1 MLDLLIKNAR
11 VADGTGKPVF
21 SAAVGVEGDRIACIV
36 TDGTLPEAKTVIDAK
51 GQLLCPGFID
61 IHSHADVSLPFY
73 PHADNS
79 IMQGITTFV
88 GSNCGMGLAPA
99 YNEEFVQSYMMKQ
112 LQLEGCL
119 EVKWKSFGEWLDHV
133 RGMDIGLNYIP
144 LVGLNALRGSVLGN
158 DCNRA
163 ATESEQD
170 AICALL
176 EEAMDAGAF
185 GLSYS
190 ADPGTAGHHADK
202 TEMERLFRLL
212 EKRRAYVTAH
222 TRHHQNQWPS
232 DDGRSYY
239 GVFVG
244 ETGDVLC
251 GRYHGLLEF
260 MELFRKTPG
269 VTAVYSH
276 ITNAFVLPMPHSQEL
291 EDAMIDE
298 TLRTFVDG
306 PAAEGYRVYFNV
318 LTHEHSLSSIQR
330 VAGDLIKSLNYDPE
344 LKAYAN
350 EAALVHALADPAF
363 REKLKTYIKSG
374 KFKMGMLSP
383 ATDPYWGDCYAF
395 FTAKDESLLGRTLT
409 DVTRQR
415 RPGRTTTQRVYD
427 DCIDVLFDLLADD
440 PGLEW
445 ALIRDKREY
454 QGTRRLLS
462 NPRGLPMTDAP
473 AFPAK
478 SDKWISPM
486 GYGNPPLAYSSFVRY
501 LIQQSRDDGPL
512 TMEEAIRKI
521 TSLPAEIMEIT
532 DRGSIAPG
540 MKADLVLLDWEDLG
554 YTVDFNDPSIQPD
567 GIRYVWVNGVPA
579 LAEGQ
584 LTHALTGQVITRA

>member
-1 MLDLLIKNAR
+1 MLDYLIKNAR
-11 VADGTGKPVF
+11 VADGTGKPAF
-21 SAAVGVEGDRIACIV
+21 AAAVGVEGDRIACII
-36 TDGTLPEAKTVIDAK
+36 TDSRLPEAKTVIDAG

-119 EVKWKSFGEWLDHV
+119 EVKWRSFGQWLDHV
-133 RGMDIGLNYIP
+133 RSMDIGPNYIP

-163 ATESEQD
+163 ATEAEQD
-170 AICALL
+170 QICALL

-212 EKRRAYVTAH
+212 EQRKAYVTAH

-298 TLRTFVDG
+298 TLRTFVDE
-306 PAAEGYRVYFNV
+306 PAADGCRVYFNV

-330 VAGDLIKSLNYDPE
+330 VAGDLIKSLHYDAE
-344 LKAYAN
+344 LRAYAN
-350 EAALVHALADPAF
+350 EAALVHALADPMF
-363 REKLKTYIKSG
+363 RAKLKACIKSG
-374 KFKMGMLSP
+374 RFKMGMLSP
-383 ATDPYWGDCYAF
+383 ATDPYWADCYAF

-409 DVTRQR
+409 DITRQR
-415 RPGRTTTQRVYD
+415 RPGRTTTERVYD
-427 DCIDVLFDLLADD
+427 DCIDVLFDLLTED
-440 PGLEW
+440 PELEW

-462 NPRGLPMTDAP
+462 HPRGLPMTDAP

-501 LIQQSRDDGPL
+501 LIQQSRDGGPL
-512 TMEEAIRKI
+512 AMEEAVRKI

-532 DRGSIAPG
+532 DRGRIAPG
-540 MKADLVLLDWEDLG
+540 MKADLVLLDWEKLS
-554 YTVDFNDPSIQPD
+554 YTVDFNDPSIQPG
-567 GIRYVWVNGVPA
+567 GIRYVWVGGVPA
-579 LAEGQ
+579 LAEGR
-584 LTHALTGQVITRA
+584 LTHALTGQVITRV